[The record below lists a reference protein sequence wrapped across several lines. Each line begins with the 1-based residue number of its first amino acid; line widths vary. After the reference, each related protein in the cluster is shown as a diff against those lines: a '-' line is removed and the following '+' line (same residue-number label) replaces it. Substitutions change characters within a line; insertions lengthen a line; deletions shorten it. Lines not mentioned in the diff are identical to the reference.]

1 VDFGGES
8 GEPTGF
14 VDKTDLESDLGA
26 QADDDLGSRW
36 LGFDVILSPV
46 PSEAIH
52 QAG

>member
-1 VDFGGES
+1 MDFGGES

-26 QADDDLGSRW
+26 QADDDLGSSRE
-36 LGFDVILSPV
+36 GYAEIFSPV
-46 PSEAIH
+46 LAEAIR